1 MANEKKH
8 VTALDFQTFRLRFAS
23 LGILLLA
30 TLLIV
35 FITIFMYSF
44 TANLL
49 KDRLNQRVN
58 AITSTSVLLFN
69 GDEIETLIKLGSD
82 AALKTDTYRK
92 TVEKLGKIK
101 RANENLTFAYILAP
115 TKDLTQMQ
123 FIADADV
130 IALRPSL
137 NFNIDE
143 ITEEGFPGSIY
154 DVSEIKVIQDGSAFT
169 RNIIN
174 PDVYVDEW
182 GTLYTG
188 YAPIFN
194 SEGRTIAVL
203 ALDVDISDYNSLV
216 KATFLPFGLLTIL
229 MIMTLAFLGISLLRM
244 WGSRVELLRELDRQ
258 KDELLSIVSHQLATP
273 VSSVK
278 WYLEM
283 LLDGDVG
290 VLSKEQQE
298 YLNTMQSVTYNLADL
313 VSMILDVSRIQL
325 GKMKVDAQP
334 LDLNL
339 FFKEILFA
347 IEPKAKEKE
356 QKFDVSIP
364 NDLPK
369 AMLDKRLTRMTIE
382 NLLSN
387 AVKYT
392 PAKGTVKWFMELRG
406 TMLYMEVRDTGCGI
420 PEKDQKQIFGKLFR
434 ASNTGAIDG
443 NGFGLYVAK
452 GAIEAQGGKIWFESK
467 ENKGTTFFVEL
478 PLKSPPSEAK

>member
-1 MANEKKH
+1 MEKNTSLHGKNYATLSYLMMFGF
-8 VTALDFQTFRLRFAS
+8 TAI
-23 LGILLLA
+23 ILLVNFFLYLRLQELFKERLQQRLLSIVETASVGINESQLA
-30 TLLIV
+30 QIKGEESVGTQPYID
-35 FITIFMYSF
+35 T
-44 TANLL
+44 
-49 KDRLNQRVN
+49 VN
-58 AITSTSVLLFN
+58 YLR
-69 GDEIETLIKLGSD
+69 EI
-82 AALKTDTYRK
+82 R
-92 TVEKLGKIK
+92 EK
-101 RANENLTFAYILAP
+101 NENLKYIYIFRKTDDPGVL
-115 TKDLTQMQ
+115 Q
-123 FIADADV
+123 FVADADSIDPYAEIDLNGDGTIDESDLLNV
-130 IALRPSL
+130 PGDPYEVDEDDLIKHGFLVATVDNELIQDQWGSFLSAFAPISTPNGQVEELIGIDVEVSDYVRITNIAL
-137 NFNIDE
+137 I
-143 ITEEGFPGSIY
+143 
-154 DVSEIKVIQDGSAFT
+154 
-169 RNIIN
+169 
-174 PDVYVDEW
+174 
-182 GTLYTG
+182 
-188 YAPIFN
+188 
-194 SEGRTIAVL
+194 
-203 ALDVDISDYNSLV
+203 
-216 KATFLPFGLLTIL
+216 PFGLSIIVLLVIL
-229 MIMTLAFLGISLLRM
+229 FAQTTVLVRM

-298 YLNTMQSVTYNLADL
+298 YLNTMQSVTHNLADL

>member
-1 MANEKKH
+1 ME
-8 VTALDFQTFRLRFAS
+8 RM
-23 LGILLLA
+23 LLLQKLGGPDIRFRSYL
-30 TLLIV
+30 LLIISSLLAAG
-35 FITIFMYSF
+35 ITMILYRQTQEIMKSQ
-44 TANLL
+44 L
-49 KDRLNQRVN
+49 KSSLIGIVTTGTLKFNAEDLN
-58 AITSTSVLLFN
+58 
-69 GDEIETLIKLGSD
+69 
-82 AALKTDTYRK
+82 
-92 TVEKLGKIK
+92 KII
-101 RANENLTFAYILAP
+101 NENSVEDPSFIRVTEDLQLIRNYNPDIKFAYILRP
-115 TKDLTQMQ
+115 TINENI
-123 FIADADV
+123 FHFVADADSIDPNAKV
-130 IALRPSL
+130 DLNNDGIIDDEDALVWPG
-137 NFNIDE
+137 
-143 ITEEGFPGSIY
+143 EEY
-154 DVSEIKVIQDGSAFT
+154 DVSDNLTLKTNALLYPTTDEEPILDQWGATLSA
-169 RNIIN
+169 
-174 PDVYVDEW
+174 
-182 GTLYTG
+182 
-188 YAPIFN
+188 YAPIKN
-194 SEGRTIAVL
+194 NGETIAIL
-203 ALDVDISDYNSLV
+203 GIDVEVSDYLSLIRQTLIPFILFV
-216 KATFLPFGLLTIL
+216 VFLLLLLCVLTF
-229 MIMTLAFLGISLLRM
+229 FLVRI
-244 WGSRVELLRELDRQ
+244 WKSRVEVLREIDRQ

-290 VLSKEQQE
+290 ALSNEQKE

-452 GAIEAQGGKIWFESK
+452 GAIEAQGGSIWFESK

-478 PLKSPPSEAK
+478 PLNIALKQ